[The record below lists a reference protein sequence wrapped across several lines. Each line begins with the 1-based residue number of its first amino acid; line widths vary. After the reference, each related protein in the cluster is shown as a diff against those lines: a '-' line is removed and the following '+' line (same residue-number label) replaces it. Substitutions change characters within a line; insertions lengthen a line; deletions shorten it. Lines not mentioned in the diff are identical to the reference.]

1 MIDEFLNGKNGS
13 VLIFGPSSSGKT
25 YTLKGGQGVEKGVVP
40 RAVHHILDAIQNQD
54 SDSKQLDKTPNFM
67 RNHFGQAVYSEPSE
81 MSLHN
86 NFVLKLS
93 IFMITHNK
101 IVDLLEK

>member
-1 MIDEFLNGKNGS
+1 
-13 VLIFGPSSSGKT
+13 
-25 YTLKGGQGVEKGVVP
+25 
-40 RAVHHILDAIQNQD
+40 
-54 SDSKQLDKTPNFM
+54 M

-81 MSLHN
+81 LSMQN
-86 NFVLKLS
+86 NLVLKLS